1 MPSLVPDVDGR
12 HEAYNNKLMTLH
24 HAYTDPH
31 DDHDDHNA
39 LLLACVDFVHHA
51 SWADRLSQ
59 RCEAEAR
66 VGHVDV

>member
-1 MPSLVPDVDGR
+1 
-12 HEAYNNKLMTLH
+12 MTLH
-24 HAYTDPH
+24 NAYNEPR
-31 DDHDDHNA
+31 DDHKA
-39 LLLACVDFVHHA
+39 VLLACVDFVHHA